1 MMLTKWRLGAAIVM
15 KPAFGEGV
23 ISQYVL
29 GDSFERAVE
38 SFLPSGRY
46 LFKTVQAGE
55 VAARF

>member
-1 MMLTKWRLGAAIVM
+1 M
-15 KPAFGEGV
+15 KPAFGEGA
-23 ISQYVL
+23 IFQYVF